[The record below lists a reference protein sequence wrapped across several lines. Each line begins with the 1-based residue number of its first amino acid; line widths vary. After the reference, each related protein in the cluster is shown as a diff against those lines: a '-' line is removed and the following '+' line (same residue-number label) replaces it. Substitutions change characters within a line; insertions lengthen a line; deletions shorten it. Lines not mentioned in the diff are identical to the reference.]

1 MATNHVPNRVVPPRD
16 GVSHAARNAHD
27 RLAGG
32 GRGVTGAPV
41 ALQRADCFV
50 GRTTNWLYDH
60 LRHLPVYRPVV
71 VAGVLQNR
79 TEFPLI
85 EARLWP
91 GQNLAARVWR
101 RGTGRPYT
109 PGELRW
115 LARIAPRVL
124 HSHFGYV
131 AHGDH
136 RFHQVLGVPWCV
148 GFYGA
153 DVFMHRHQPE
163 WQDRHAAI
171 FAAATR
177 ALALGPFMADAL
189 AAMGCPRDK
198 IVIHPL
204 GVDTEDIPF
213 APRVYKSGAPL
224 RVLFAGTFRE
234 KKGLIHLLEAMEL
247 LARRKVPV
255 QLTVVGGSGGRADD
269 ERTEAE
275 IRARLGRSEAGDA
288 IALRS
293 WLPFQSLMREA
304 LSHHVFV
311 APSIEASDGDMEGT
325 PFVIQQMMLSAMPV
339 VATRH
344 SDIPFLFG
352 PHADLLVAERDAA
365 GIADAL
371 QRYAEE
377 PSLVTIHGEQM
388 RARMLGAFD
397 VRACSADLARIY
409 QEIAA

>member
-1 MATNHVPNRVVPPRD
+1 MTE
-16 GVSHAARNAHD
+16 
-27 RLAGG
+27 
-32 GRGVTGAPV
+32 APV
-41 ALQRADCFV
+41 ALQRADAFV
-50 GRTTNWLYDH
+50 GRTMNWLYDH
-60 LRHLPVYRPVV
+60 LRHLPDYRPVV
-71 VAGVLQNR
+71 LAGALQNR
-79 TEFPLI
+79 SEFPLI

-91 GQNLAARVWR
+91 GRSVGARAWR
-101 RGTGRPYT
+101 RVIRRPYT

-115 LARIAPRVL
+115 LARLGPRVL

-131 AHGDH
+131 AAGDH
-136 RFHQVLGVPWCV
+136 HLHQALGIPWCI

-163 WQDRHAAI
+163 WRDRHSAL

-177 ALALGPFMADAL
+177 VLALGPFMADAL
-189 AAMGCPRDK
+189 AALGCPRDR

-204 GVDTEDIPF
+204 GVDAGDIPS
-213 APRVYKSGAPL
+213 APRVREAGHPL

-234 KKGLIHLLEAMEL
+234 KKGLIHLLEAMDL
-247 LARRKVPV
+247 LDRRRVPV
-255 QLTVVGGSGGRADD
+255 QLTIVGGPGGRPDD
-269 ERTEAE
+269 QRTEAA
-275 IRARLGRSEAGDA
+275 IRARLAARGAGDG
-288 IALRS
+288 ITVHS

-304 LSHHVFV
+304 LAHHVFV
-311 APSIEASDGDMEGT
+311 APSIEAADGDMEGT

-352 PHADLLVAERDAA
+352 PHADLLVAERDAT

-371 QRYAEE
+371 QRYLEE
-377 PSLVTIHGEQM
+377 PDLVNAHGEQM
-388 RARMLGAFD
+388 RRRMLEAFD

-409 QEIAA
+409 RSIAA